1 LADLM
6 GERSKVVTLSLTE
19 QTEHTLN
26 WRQLARGSGQ
36 HGEASHRLCLEAEPA
51 EPTILLPVLVGAAP
65 PARLERPVH
74 GQGPEGEV
82 LAVAVVAQIE
92 DAWKPRAGVRT
103 FRPGAL
109 RVLLPEQVVHA
120 AQDAERVHLAGAEE
134 RDHRPRSLGRCALA
148 HPVRVGLR
156 VRETGFAPPAV
167 RILLRDEP
175 RHRQPDVL
183 GLHVLADRF
192 QPREHGPRPV
202 DIIDAPPTV
211 PGPA

>member
-1 LADLM
+1 M

-51 EPTILLPVLVGAAP
+51 VLTILLPVLVRAAP

-74 GQGPEGEV
+74 GQGPEGKV

-92 DAWKPRAGVRT
+92 DARKPRAGVLA
-103 FRPGAL
+103 FRPDAL
-109 RVLLPEQVVHA
+109 RVLLPEQIVYA
-120 AQDAERVHLAGAEE
+120 AQQTERVHLAGAEE
-134 RDHRPRSLGRCALA
+134 RDQRPRGLGRRALA

-156 VRETGFAPPAV
+156 VRETGLAPPAV

-175 RHRQPDVL
+175 CHRPADVL
-183 GLHVLADRF
+183 GLHVLADRLR
-192 QPREHGPRPV
+192 PGEHGPGPV
-202 DIIDAPPTV
+202 DV
-211 PGPA
+211 